1 MNTSLSGNTL
11 HPVKS
16 SEQVAFPFLQERVST
31 SAALI
36 GVNQLNPLMTL
47 CCSLH
52 SSVGRSVC
60 PVLISSLFIC
70 DRARGGG
77 GDFQKKLRAIT
88 AIFTKP
94 VSWREGSLAG
104 IMCIISWQGCQ
115 RCQGCQSFGNLFTFN
130 YVHHFMASL
139 SELPKLPEVWQP
151 LHFLLCAS
159 EISEIFVRYGM
170 EGQEIR
176 GGYEWPWVQDA

>member
-1 MNTSLSGNTL
+1 MPKWQNL
-11 HPVKS
+11 HPTCWIQDAPSCYKTGCRATPVMFHCKLFNPNFEVWTHGHNTDLWTQAHIRAELAHWAS
-16 SEQVAFPFLQERVST
+16 FVLVESL
-31 SAALI
+31 LI
-36 GVNQLNPLMTL
+36 
-47 CCSLH
+47 
-52 SSVGRSVC
+52 
-60 PVLISSLFIC
+60 
-70 DRARGGG
+70 
-77 GDFQKKLRAIT
+77 
-88 AIFTKP
+88 
-94 VSWREGSLAG
+94 EAG

-115 RCQGCQSFGNLFTFN
+115 RCQGCHSFGNLFTFN